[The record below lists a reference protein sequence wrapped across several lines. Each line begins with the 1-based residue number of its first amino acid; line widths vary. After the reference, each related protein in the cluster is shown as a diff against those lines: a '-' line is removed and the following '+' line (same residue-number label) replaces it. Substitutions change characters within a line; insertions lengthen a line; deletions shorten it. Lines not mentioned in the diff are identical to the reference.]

1 MNRLLFGAVMAVILV
16 GSVSACGA
24 ESDSP
29 AEMVPSSG
37 AVAST
42 TTTSTI
48 PETTTVKPLP
58 ATTSSTPKQT
68 LPPVEAEP
76 APAAAVPAAA
86 AEVTSVPMPP
96 VVCMDLQSAQ
106 NLIQDLGVF
115 YSRSVDAT
123 GKGRKQV
130 LDANWIVVGQT
141 PGVGVPIG
149 EGDAVLSVVKIGEPN
164 PC

>member
-1 MNRLLFGAVMAVILV
+1 MNRLLFGALMAVILV
-16 GSVSACGA
+16 GSVSACGT

-29 AEMVPSSG
+29 AEMLPSSG
-37 AVAST
+37 AVASS
-42 TTTSTI
+42 TTTSTVA
-48 PETTTVKPLP
+48 ETTTVKPLP
-58 ATTSSTPKQT
+58 ATTSSTARQT

-76 APAAAVPAAA
+76 APAAAAPAAA
-86 AEVTSVPMPP
+86 PEVTPVPMPP
-96 VVCMDLQSAQ
+96 VVCMNLQAAQ
-106 NLIQDLGVF
+106 NLIQELGVF

-123 GKGRKQV
+123 GKGRSQV

>member
-29 AEMVPSSG
+29 AEMLPSS
-37 AVAST
+37 VAST
-42 TTTSTI
+42 TTTSTVA
-48 PETTTVKPLP
+48 ETTTVKPLP
-58 ATTSSTPKQT
+58 ATTSSTPEQT

-76 APAAAVPAAA
+76 APATAVPAAA
-86 AEVTSVPMPP
+86 QEVTSVPMPP
-96 VVCMDLQSAQ
+96 VVCMNLQSAQ
-106 NLIQDLGVF
+106 NLIQELGVF

>member
-1 MNRLLFGAVMAVILV
+1 MNRLLFGAVTAVILV

-29 AEMVPSSG
+29 AEMLTSSG

-42 TTTSTI
+42 TTSTVAETS
-48 PETTTVKPLP
+48 TVKPLP
-58 ATTSSTPKQT
+58 ATTSSTPSQT

-76 APAAAVPAAA
+76 APAAAAPPEVS
-86 AEVTSVPMPP
+86 EVTSVPMPP

-106 NLIQDLGVF
+106 NLIQELGVF

-123 GKGRKQV
+123 GMGRSQV